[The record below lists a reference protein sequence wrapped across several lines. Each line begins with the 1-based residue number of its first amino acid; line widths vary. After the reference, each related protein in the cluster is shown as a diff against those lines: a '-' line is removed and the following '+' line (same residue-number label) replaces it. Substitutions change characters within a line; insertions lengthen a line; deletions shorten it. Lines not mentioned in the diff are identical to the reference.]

1 MTYFVYSIYNVDND
15 KIYIGQT
22 NDLENRLLMHNNKIF
37 KGYTSR
43 FSGKWKLFYKETTP
57 DRLSALKREK
67 QLKSYRGRMFLK
79 GIIYSRVAQR

>member
-1 MTYFVYSIYNVDND
+1 MSFFVYSIYNKEND

-22 NDLENRLLMHNNKIF
+22 KDLAERLKLHNSKIF
-37 KGYTSR
+37 KGYTAR
-43 FSGKWKLFYKETTP
+43 YSGPWELFYQEEMK

-79 GIIYSRVAQR
+79 NIIITG